1 MRDEL
6 RKAELLEML
15 NSVKKL
21 FYLIFFVLYSSLP
34 ICAAPPIFLN
44 NPNDAFALAED
55 LKIDVFL
62 LFTADWCASC
72 NILKNDIHRSL
83 DNFEN
88 IIFCYV
94 DYDKHKD
101 MAKQYDVKILPD
113 YRIYRNKIEIKKKI
127 GYNNKTELLQ
137 WIKQTSSQ
145 N

>member
-21 FYLIFFVLYSSLP
+21 LYLIFFVLYSSLP

-55 LKIDVFL
+55 LKIDIFL

-72 NILKNDIHRSL
+72 NILKNDIHSNL
-83 DNFEN
+83 DSFEN

-94 DYDKHKD
+94 DYDKYKD

-113 YRIYRNKIEIKKKI
+113 YRIYRNKVEIKKKI
-127 GYNNKTELLQ
+127 GYKSKNELFEWINNNITD
-137 WIKQTSSQ
+137 